1 MKLIVNWQSK
11 VFLTILILF
20 LGVLIFIAN
29 SLSISYKEA
38 LIFFEDNSILYY
50 LIHFSTSIFGE
61 NNIALRLPFIFFY
74 AASVV
79 YMYKLTHNYFKNEND
94 RLISIF
100 IFMFL
105 PGILGA
111 SLLVNSSIIVIFC
124 VVYYLYYYK
133 EHHQHNYYLL
143 LGYAFID
150 NSFAVLFL
158 ALFFYAFF
166 NKQEHQRLLWISL
179 ALFTLSMY
187 LYGFETSG
195 KPKSHFLDM
204 FAIYASIFSPVVF
217 LYFFYAIYRI
227 GIKGKKSIYWF
238 VSTTALAFSLL
249 LSFRQRI
256 YIEDFAP
263 FVVVAIPLMMKLFF
277 HSLRVRLPVFRK
289 KYYTLG
295 CAALLFLFLN
305 TFVILFNKPLY
316 LILDDA
322 KKHFVYPYHFANEI
336 ALILKENSINEV
348 ASNDKELLLRL
359 KFYGIESGQKHF
371 ISLDRLNLYDAI
383 YEITYFNKRIV
394 SIYHVQ
400 LQQ

>member
-1 MKLIVNWQSK
+1 MKLIVNWHAK
-11 VFLTILILF
+11 VFLTVLILF
-20 LGVLIFIAN
+20 SLLLVFIAN

-38 LIFFEDNSILYY
+38 IIFFEDTSLLHY
-50 LIHFSTSIFGE
+50 LIHISTTLFGE
-61 NNIALRLPFIFFY
+61 NNIALRVPFILFY
-74 AASVV
+74 VLSVI
-79 YMYKLTHNYFKNEND
+79 YMYKLTANYFKNESD

-133 EHHQHNYYLL
+133 TQQQHNYYLL
-143 LGYAFID
+143 FAYAFID
-150 NSFAVLFL
+150 NSFAVLYL

-179 ALFTLSMY
+179 GLFALSMY
-187 LYGFETSG
+187 VYGFETSG

-204 FAIYASIFSPVVF
+204 FAIYASIFSPVIF
-217 LYFFYAIYRI
+217 LYFFYSIYRI
-227 GIKGKKSIYWF
+227 GLKGKKSLYWF

-277 HSLRVRLPVFRK
+277 HSLRVRLPMFRK
-289 KYYTLG
+289 KYYALTYTALF
-295 CAALLFLFLN
+295 LLFVN
-305 TFVILFNKPLY
+305 VFVILFNKPLY
-316 LILDDA
+316 LVLNDTQ
-322 KKHFVYPYHFANEI
+322 KHFVYPYHFAKEI
-336 ALILKENSINEV
+336 ALILKDNDINEI

-359 KFYGIESGQKHF
+359 KFYGIESGKKHF
-371 ISLDRLNLYDAI
+371 ISLQQLNLYDAI
-383 YEITYFNKRIV
+383 YEISYFNKQLI

-400 LQQ
+400 LQE